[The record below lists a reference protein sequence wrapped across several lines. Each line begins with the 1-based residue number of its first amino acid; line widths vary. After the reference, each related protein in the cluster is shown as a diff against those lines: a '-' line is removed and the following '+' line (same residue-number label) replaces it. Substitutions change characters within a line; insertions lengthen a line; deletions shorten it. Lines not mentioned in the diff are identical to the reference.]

1 MGRYNEITSKA
12 AHLLPAR
19 YRTQLFRG
27 KALIMALLGAMAVA
41 IVLIGAAAAL
51 VGDMLDGTPVAL
63 ALPSAFWGAVGATTA
78 TVFALVL
85 MPFVRDGL
93 GLAEDI
99 RLMRAASPE
108 HPLMREL
115 MTKAPGTYAHSVA
128 AANLA
133 EAGAEEIGADAL
145 VARVG
150 AYFHDVGKIRRPVY
164 FFENQANGE
173 NPHDEAKPTLSA
185 LIITSH
191 VRDGMALGKEYRLP
205 EKIQA
210 IIRQHHGTTLVSYF
224 YHKAAATDAAVYEAD
239 FRYQGEKP
247 QSPEAGL
254 VMLADASEAAVRA
267 LKVPTA
273 EQIERVVRSIA
284 ADKVGDGQLTD
295 AQLDAGTV
303 DRVVGV
309 YTRMLVGM
317 YHARC
322 EYPRAESATERRP
335 VGADQHHQP
344 SGA

>member
-1 MGRYNEITSKA
+1 MNRYDEITSRA
-12 AHLLPAR
+12 MRHVPAR
-19 YRTQLFRG
+19 LKTQLFKG
-27 KALIMALLGAMAVA
+27 KALIFGLLALSAMTIVLVGGVAALL
-41 IVLIGAAAAL
+41 
-51 VGDMLDGTPVAL
+51 GDMLDGTPASTAVV
-63 ALPSAFWGAVGATTA
+63 SGMWGAVGAATA
-78 TVFALVL
+78 VVFALVL
-85 MPFVRDGL
+85 MPFIRDGL

-99 RLMRAASPE
+99 KLMRAASPE

-150 AYFHDVGKIRRPVY
+150 AYFHDVGKIRRPSY
-164 FFENQANGE
+164 FFENQTTGD

-185 LIITSH
+185 LIITAH

-247 QSPEAGL
+247 QSREAAL
-254 VMLADASEAAVRA
+254 VMLADSCEAAVRA
-267 LKVPTA
+267 LKQPSA
-273 EQIERVVRSIA
+273 PRVEEAVRGIID
-284 ADKVGDGQLTD
+284 DKTSDGQLD
-295 AQLDAGTV
+295 EAGLQAGDIERIV
-303 DRVVGV
+303 AI
-309 YTRMLVGM
+309 YSRMLVSM
-317 YHARC
+317 YHGRC
-322 EYPRAESATERRP
+322 EYPKREDAGRRP
-335 VGADQHHQP
+335 IGADQHHQP
-344 SGA
+344 SRA